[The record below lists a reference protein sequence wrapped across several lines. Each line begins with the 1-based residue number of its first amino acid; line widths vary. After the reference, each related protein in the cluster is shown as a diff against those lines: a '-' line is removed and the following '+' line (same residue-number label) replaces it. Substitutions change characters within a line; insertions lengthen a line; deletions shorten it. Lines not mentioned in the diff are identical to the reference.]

1 MARTTHRLTAVKVA
15 SIRAVG
21 LHHDGDGLYLRVTAT
36 GSKSWM
42 LRYTLSGTTRDM
54 GLGAY
59 PKTSLASA
67 RKQSDANREL
77 VGRRIDPIAARK
89 AAEAA
94 QKAALG
100 GVTFKECAEALI
112 ASNEG
117 AWRNPKHRQ
126 QWRNT
131 LNTYA
136 YPVIGALPVATI
148 DTTHVLKI
156 LEPIW
161 QTVPETA
168 SRLRGRME
176 RVLDA
181 AKARGLRSGENPCR
195 WRGHINM
202 LLPAKSKLRRVVH
215 HAALPYA
222 ELPTFMHELRRR
234 QGITAR
240 ALEFLVLTAART
252 SEAIEARWNE
262 FDIDGKL
269 WCVPAHRMKSGRDH
283 RVPLSDRAVQIVQDL
298 RDTRVNEFVFPGLK
312 QGRPLSNMAILQ
324 LLRRVR
330 PGITGHGFR
339 STFKDWCAECTSTPN
354 FVSEAALAH
363 VVADKVEAAY
373 RRADLLARRREL
385 MTAWA
390 HYAGDESQFHRRL
403 LFEVAGAVPS
413 LRVPGC

>member
-1 MARTTHRLTAVKVA
+1 MSAGAFLPPCGSTVFSLPA
-15 SIRAVG
+15 SVHVGAHLLAPPSRVWAALWAGGKHHGAHDASSYCRKSGFDQSGG
-21 LHHDGDGLYLRVTAT
+21 LHHDGDGLYLRVTAIS

-42 LRYTLSGTTRDM
+42 LGYTLSGTTRDM

-67 RKQSDANREL
+67 RKQADASREL
-77 VGRRIDPIAARK
+77 VGRRVDPIATRK

-100 GVTFKECAEALI
+100 GTTFKACAEALI

-136 YPVIGALPVATI
+136 YPVIGSLPVATV
-148 DTTHVLKI
+148 DTTLVLKI

-222 ELPTFMHELRRR
+222 ELPTFMHDLRRR
-234 QGITAR
+234 QGITPR
-240 ALEFLVLTAART
+240 SLEFLVLTAART
-252 SEAIEARWNE
+252 ARPSKRAGTKG
-262 FDIDGKL
+262 FL
-269 WCVPAHRMKSGRDH
+269 LFLTLPGRC
-283 RVPLSDRAVQIVQDL
+283 P
-298 RDTRVNEFVFPGLK
+298 
-312 QGRPLSNMAILQ
+312 
-324 LLRRVR
+324 
-330 PGITGHGFR
+330 
-339 STFKDWCAECTSTPN
+339 STP
-354 FVSEAALAH
+354 
-363 VVADKVEAAY
+363 
-373 RRADLLARRREL
+373 
-385 MTAWA
+385 
-390 HYAGDESQFHRRL
+390 
-403 LFEVAGAVPS
+403 
-413 LRVPGC
+413 